1 MISLNNISKSFS
13 NKSSQQ
19 VLKNIS
25 LKIQEGHIYGFYGA
39 NGSGKTTLF
48 KILSNLLLC
57 DSGTVNFRS
66 KNDQIA
72 YVGNNP
78 RSFINRLSARQNL
91 EFFSTIRTGEK
102 FNVSDDLFNLLEQ
115 LNLYKI
121 LDKKVSEFSA
131 GQIQKLS
138 LVRSFL
144 YKSNIYIFDE
154 TFASIDDSS
163 TEIALNYIKK
173 GLKNNLIKNII
184 ISSHD
189 LNFLKENTDK
199 IFYMEDINN

>member
-19 VLKNIS
+19 ALKNIS
-25 LKIQEGHIYGFYGA
+25 LEIQEGYVYGFYGA

-57 DSGTVNFRS
+57 DSGSVNFRS
-66 KNDQIA
+66 QNDKVA
-72 YVGNNP
+72 YVGNSP

-102 FNVSDDLFNLLEQ
+102 FNLSDDFLNLLKQ
-115 LNLYKI
+115 LNLYEN
-121 LDKKVSEFSA
+121 LDKKVSEYST

-144 YKSNIYIFDE
+144 YKSDIYIFDE

-173 GLKNNLIKNII
+173 WLKNNLIKNIL

-189 LNFLKENTDK
+189 LSFLKENTNR
-199 IFYMEDINN
+199 IFNMEDINN

>member
-1 MISLNNISKSFS
+1 M
-13 NKSSQQ
+13 
-19 VLKNIS
+19 
-25 LKIQEGHIYGFYGA
+25 Y
-39 NGSGKTTLF
+39 
-48 KILSNLLLC
+48 
-57 DSGTVNFRS
+57 
-66 KNDQIA
+66 
-72 YVGNNP
+72 
-78 RSFINRLSARQNL
+78 
-91 EFFSTIRTGEK
+91 
-102 FNVSDDLFNLLEQ
+102 
-115 LNLYKI
+115 LYKI

>member
-57 DSGTVNFRS
+57 DSGSVNFKS
-66 KNDQIA
+66 QNDEVA
-72 YVGNNP
+72 YIGNSP
-78 RSFINRLSARQNL
+78 RSFINRLTARQNL

-102 FNVSDDLFNLLEQ
+102 FNLSDDSFNLLKQ
-115 LNLYKI
+115 LNLYEI
-121 LDKKVSEFSA
+121 LDKKVSEYST
-131 GQIQKLS
+131 GQVQKLS

-144 YKSNIYIFDE
+144 YKSKIYIFDE

-173 GLKNNLIKNII
+173 WLKNNLIKNIL

-189 LNFLKENTDK
+189 LSFLKENTNR
-199 IFYMEDINN
+199 IFNMEDINN

>member
-25 LKIQEGHIYGFYGA
+25 LEIQEGHIYGFYGA

-48 KILSNLLLC
+48 KILSNLVLC
-57 DSGTVNFRS
+57 DSGFVNFRS
-66 KNDQIA
+66 QNDKVA
-72 YVGNNP
+72 YIGNSP
-78 RSFINRLSARQNL
+78 RSFINRLTARQNL
-91 EFFSTIRTGEK
+91 EFFSTIRTGKK
-102 FNVSDDLFNLLEQ
+102 FNLEDDYSNLLEQ
-115 LNLYKI
+115 LNLAEI
-121 LDKKVSEFSA
+121 LDKKVSEYST

-144 YKSNIYIFDE
+144 YKSDIYIFDE

-173 GLKNNLIKNII
+173 WLKNSLIKNII

-189 LNFLKENTDK
+189 LSFLKENTNE

>member
-25 LKIQEGHIYGFYGA
+25 LEIQEGHIYGFYGA

-48 KILSNLLLC
+48 KILSNLVLC
-57 DSGTVNFRS
+57 DSGFVNFRS
-66 KNDQIA
+66 QNDKVA
-72 YVGNNP
+72 YIGNSP
-78 RSFINRLSARQNL
+78 RSFINRLTARQNL
-91 EFFSTIRTGEK
+91 EFFSTIRTGKK
-102 FNVSDDLFNLLEQ
+102 FNLEDDYSNLLEQ
-115 LNLYKI
+115 LNLAEI
-121 LDKKVSEFSA
+121 LDKKVSEYST

-144 YKSNIYIFDE
+144 YKSDIYIFDE

-173 GLKNNLIKNII
+173 WLKNNLIKNII

-189 LNFLKENTDK
+189 LSFLKENTNE

>member
-57 DSGTVNFRS
+57 DSGSVNFRS
-66 KNDQIA
+66 QNDKVA
-72 YVGNNP
+72 YVGNSP

-102 FNVSDDLFNLLEQ
+102 FNLSDDFLNLLKQ
-115 LNLYKI
+115 LNLYEN
-121 LDKKVSEFSA
+121 LDKKVSEYST

-144 YKSNIYIFDE
+144 YKSNIYIIDE

-163 TEIALNYIKK
+163 TVITLNFIKK
-173 GLKNNLIKNII
+173 WLKNNLIKNIL

-189 LNFLKENTDK
+189 LIFLKENTDK
-199 IFYMEDINN
+199 IFYMENINN